1 MTNPMRHR
9 WAIMGLWLL
18 SSVAGFMMVI
28 SVGLLLP
35 SISADLGLTPTQ
47 QGFYGSAAFLGN
59 LFLTLPISWWVS
71 RYRPKILT
79 TVTFTLSSALMF
91 VQSWGPN
98 FGILL
103 LGRLGFGIST
113 LAREPAR
120 VLLMHRLFTPRE
132 FILVS
137 SVYNLLF
144 GLVVGG
150 GLVLTPIILSR
161 VEDDW
166 RSVLLTFAVTLGVL
180 AVLWTV
186 LGSDGEADPES
197 EQRES
202 EDSDEDGRLG
212 IIKRV
217 LGYKELWIAG
227 AGSMGTTMAWSSFVN
242 FYPTLMLD
250 VYDVSLNW
258 TGLLLAIGIA
268 TGGPSGVALSR
279 IVPLVSGS
287 RRRNILQAIG
297 VTMVVTYLA
306 MTLTDS
312 IPLLIVITLVSGV
325 AQGYWPVLNSI
336 PFYLPGIRPRESAV
350 ALSFMM
356 TLGTFGVATGPA
368 LVGALQDRLGDL
380 RLAMMII
387 SFAPAMLVICSS
399 LVNIRTDREEES
411 AEVGTDEHQP

>member
-1 MTNPMRHR
+1 MANLSNPMRHR

-18 SSVAGFMMVI
+18 ASVAGFMMVI

-71 RYRPKILT
+71 RYKPKILT

-91 VQSWGPN
+91 LQGWGPN
-98 FGILL
+98 FGVLL

-132 FILVS
+132 FIVVS

-144 GLVVGG
+144 GIVVGG
-150 GLVLTPIILSR
+150 GLIVTPLILSR
-161 VEDDW
+161 VGDDW
-166 RSVLLTFAVTLGVL
+166 RRVLLTFAVTLGVL
-180 AVLWTV
+180 AILWTV
-186 LGSDGEADPES
+186 LGSNGEDDSEF
-197 EQRES
+197 EQRET
-202 EDSDEDGRLG
+202 DPDGGRLG

-227 AGSMGTTMAWSSFVN
+227 VGSMGTTMAWSSFVN

-250 VYDVSLNW
+250 VYQVSLNW
-258 TGLLLAIGIA
+258 TGILLAIGIA

-279 IVPLVSGS
+279 IVPLVSGN

-297 VTMVVTYLA
+297 VVMVVTYLG

-312 IPLLIVITLVSGV
+312 IPLLMVITLVNGM
-325 AQGYWPVLNSI
+325 AQGYWPILNSI
-336 PFYLPGIRPRESAV
+336 PFYLPGIKPRESAV

-356 TLGTFGVATGPA
+356 TLGTFGVAVGPA
-368 LVGALQDRLGDL
+368 LVGTLQDRLGDL
-380 RLAMMII
+380 RLAMMFIC
-387 SFAPAMLVICSS
+387 FAPVLLAVSS
-399 LVNIRTDREEES
+399 MFINIRTDRS
-411 AEVGTDEHQP
+411 GD

>member
-35 SISADLGLTPTQ
+35 SISSDLGLTPTQ

-98 FGILL
+98 FAVLM
-103 LGRLGFGIST
+103 LGRLGYGVST

-161 VEDDW
+161 VEDSW
-166 RSVLLTFAVTLGVL
+166 RSVLFTFAVTLGVL
-180 AVLWTV
+180 AILWTI
-186 LGSDGEADPES
+186 LGSDGEDGHES
-197 EQRES
+197 EQQET
-202 EDSDEDGRLG
+202 DDPDDGRLG

-217 LGYKELWIAG
+217 LGYRDLWIAG

-258 TGLLLAIGIA
+258 TGVLLAIGISL
-268 TGGPSGVALSR
+268 GGPSGVALSR
-279 IVPLVSGS
+279 IVPKVSGN
-287 RRRNILQAIG
+287 RRRNILQTIG
-297 VTMVVTYLA
+297 ITMATTYLA

-312 IPLLIVITLVSGV
+312 IPLLILITVVNGV
-325 AQGYWPVLNSI
+325 AQGYWPILNSI

-380 RLAMMII
+380 RLAMIMI
-387 SFAPAMLVICSS
+387 SFTPILLSICSS
-399 LVNIRTDREEES
+399 LVHIRTDREEE
-411 AEVGTDEHQP
+411 

>member
-18 SSVAGFMMVI
+18 ASVAGFMMVI

-35 SISADLGLTPTQ
+35 SISADLSLTPTQ

-91 VQSWGPN
+91 VQGWGPN
-98 FGILL
+98 FAILL
-103 LGRLGFGIST
+103 LGRLGYGVST

-180 AVLWTV
+180 AILWAI
-186 LGSDGEADPES
+186 LGSDGEEDPES
-197 EQRES
+197 EQQET
-202 EDSDEDGRLG
+202 DTDDDRLG

-242 FYPTLMLD
+242 FYPTLMLN

-258 TGLLLAIGIA
+258 TGALLAIGISL
-268 TGGPSGVALSR
+268 GGPSGVALSR
-279 IVPLVSGS
+279 IVPRVSGS
-287 RRRNILQAIG
+287 RRRNILQGIG

-312 IPLLIVITLVSGV
+312 IPLLIVITLVSGL
-325 AQGYWPVLNSI
+325 AQDYWPVLNSI

-399 LVNIRTDREEES
+399 LIQIRTDREEE
-411 AEVGTDEHQP
+411 

>member
-98 FGILL
+98 FAVLM
-103 LGRLGFGIST
+103 LGRLGYGVST

-166 RSVLLTFAVTLGVL
+166 RSVLFTFAVTLGVL
-180 AVLWTV
+180 ALLWTI
-186 LGSDGEADPES
+186 LGSDGEEDPES
-197 EQRES
+197 KQQET
-202 EDSDEDGRLG
+202 DTGGDRLG

-306 MTLTDS
+306 MTLINS
-312 IPLLIVITLVSGV
+312 IPLLIVITLISGV

-380 RLAMMII
+380 RLAMIII
-387 SFAPAMLVICSS
+387 SFAPLLLVICSS
-399 LVNIRTDREEES
+399 LVHIRTDREEE
-411 AEVGTDEHQP
+411 

>member
-35 SISADLGLTPTQ
+35 SISADLGLSPTQ

-71 RYRPKILT
+71 RYKPKILT

-91 VQSWGPN
+91 VQGWGPN
-98 FGILL
+98 FAVLL
-103 LGRLGFGIST
+103 LGRLGFGVST

-132 FILVS
+132 FIVVS

-150 GLVLTPIILSR
+150 GLIVTPLILSR
-161 VEDDW
+161 VGDDW
-166 RSVLLTFAVTLGVL
+166 RTVLLAFAVTLGVL
-180 AVLWTV
+180 AVLWTI
-186 LGSDGEADPES
+186 LGSNGEDDTES
-197 EQRES
+197 EQPET
-202 EDSDEDGRLG
+202 DPDDGRLG

-217 LGYKELWIAG
+217 LGYKDLWIAG
-227 AGSMGTTMAWSSFVN
+227 AGSMGATMAWSSFVN

-250 VYDVSLNW
+250 VYQVSLNW
-258 TGLLLAIGIA
+258 TGMLLAIGIA
-268 TGGPSGVALSR
+268 VGGPSGVVLSR
-279 IVPLVSGS
+279 IVPLVSGN
-287 RRRNILQAIG
+287 RRRNILQVIG
-297 VTMVVTYLA
+297 VAMVATYLG
-306 MTLTDS
+306 MTLTNS
-312 IPLLIVITLVSGV
+312 IPLLIVITLIGGL
-325 AQGYWPVLNSI
+325 AQGYWPILNSV

-356 TLGTFGVATGPA
+356 TLGTFGVAAGPA
-368 LVGALQDRLGDL
+368 LVGALHDRLGDL
-380 RLAMMII
+380 RLALTII
-387 SFAPAMLVICSS
+387 SFAPTLLVISAA
-399 LVNIRTDREEES
+399 LVHIRTDRAEE
-411 AEVGTDEHQP
+411 

>member
-79 TVTFTLSSALMF
+79 SVTFTLSSALMF

-98 FGILL
+98 FAVLM
-103 LGRLGFGIST
+103 LGRLGYGVST

-161 VEDDW
+161 VEDSW
-166 RSVLLTFAVTLGVL
+166 RSVLFTFAVTLGVL
-180 AVLWTV
+180 AILWTI
-186 LGSDGEADPES
+186 LGSDGEDGHES
-197 EQRES
+197 EQQET
-202 EDSDEDGRLG
+202 DTGDGRLG

-258 TGLLLAIGIA
+258 TGVLLAIGISL
-268 TGGPSGVALSR
+268 GGPSGVALSR
-279 IVPLVSGS
+279 IVPKVSGN
-287 RRRNILQAIG
+287 RRRNILQVIG
-297 VTMVVTYLA
+297 VTMATTYLA

-312 IPLLIVITLVSGV
+312 IPLLILITVVNGV
-325 AQGYWPVLNSI
+325 AQGYWPILNSI

-380 RLAMMII
+380 RLAMILI
-387 SFAPAMLVICSS
+387 SFTPILLSICSS
-399 LVNIRTDREEES
+399 LVHIRTDH
-411 AEVGTDEHQP
+411 GDE

>member
-35 SISADLGLTPTQ
+35 SISADLGLSPTQ

-144 GLVVGG
+144 GLVVGS
-150 GLVLTPIILSR
+150 GLILTPIILSR

-166 RSVLLTFAVTLGVL
+166 RRVLFTFAVTLGVL
-180 AVLWTV
+180 AVLWTI
-186 LGSDGEADPES
+186 LGSDGEEDPES
-197 EQRES
+197 EQQ
-202 EDSDEDGRLG
+202 DADTGDDRLG

-242 FYPTLMLD
+242 FYPTLMLN

-258 TGLLLAIGIA
+258 TGALLAIGIA

-279 IVPLVSGS
+279 IVPLVSAN
-287 RRRNILQAIG
+287 RRRNILQGIG

-312 IPLLIVITLVSGV
+312 IPLLIVITLVSGM

-336 PFYLPGIRPRESAV
+336 PFYLPGIRMRESAV

-356 TLGTFGVATGPA
+356 TLGTFGVAVGPA
-368 LVGALQDRLGDL
+368 LVGTLQDRLGDL
-380 RLAMMII
+380 RLAMIII
-387 SFAPAMLVICSS
+387 SFAPALLVICSS
-399 LVNIRTDREEES
+399 LVNIRTDREEE
-411 AEVGTDEHQP
+411 

>member
-18 SSVAGFMMVI
+18 SSVAAFMMVI

-71 RYRPKILT
+71 RYKPKILT
-79 TVTFTLSSALMF
+79 TVTFMLGSALMF
-91 VQSWGPN
+91 VQGWGPN
-98 FGILL
+98 FAIVL

-120 VLLMHRLFTPRE
+120 VLLMHRLFAPRE

-137 SVYNLLF
+137 GVYNLLF

-150 GLVLTPIILSR
+150 GLVLTPIILGR
-161 VEDDW
+161 LGDDW
-166 RSVLLTFAVTLGVL
+166 RRVLLTFAVTLGVL
-180 AVLWTV
+180 AVLWTI
-186 LGSDGEADPES
+186 LGSNGEENAESERQEADPS
-197 EQRES
+197 
-202 EDSDEDGRLG
+202 DGRLG

-242 FYPTLMLD
+242 FYPTLMLE
-250 VYDVSLNW
+250 VYEVSLNW

-268 TGGPSGVALSR
+268 MGGPSGIVLSR
-279 IVPLVSGS
+279 IVPKVSGT

-297 VTMVVTYLA
+297 CTMVVAYLG
-306 MTLTDS
+306 MVLTDS
-312 IPLLIVITLVSGV
+312 IPLLIAITLVSGL

-356 TLGTFGVATGPA
+356 TLGTLGVATGPVM
-368 LVGALQDRLGDL
+368 VGTLQDRFGDL
-380 RLAMMII
+380 RLAMIII
-387 SFAPAMLVICSS
+387 SFAPLLLVICSS
-399 LVNIRTDREEES
+399 LIHIRTDQGDELLEVENEEQRS
-411 AEVGTDEHQP
+411 

>member
-1 MTNPMRHR
+1 MTNPLRHR

-18 SSVAGFMMVI
+18 ASVAGFMMVI

-35 SISADLGLTPTQ
+35 SISADLSLTPTQ

-91 VQSWGPN
+91 VQGWGPN
-98 FGILL
+98 FAILL
-103 LGRLGFGIST
+103 LGRLGYGVST

-144 GLVVGG
+144 GLVVGS
-150 GLVLTPIILSR
+150 GLVVTPLILSR
-161 VEDDW
+161 VGDDW
-166 RSVLLTFAVTLGVL
+166 RRVLLTFAVTLGVL
-180 AVLWTV
+180 AVLWAV
-186 LGSDGEADPES
+186 LGSDGEEDPES
-197 EQRES
+197 EQQET
-202 EDSDEDGRLG
+202 DTDDDRLG

-217 LGYKELWIAG
+217 LGYRELWIAG

-258 TGLLLAIGIA
+258 TGVLLAIGIA

-279 IVPLVSGS
+279 IVPMVSGN

-312 IPLLIVITLVSGV
+312 IPLLIVITLVSGL

-380 RLAMMII
+380 RLAMIII

-399 LVNIRTDREEES
+399 LVQIRTDREEE
-411 AEVGTDEHQP
+411 

>member
-1 MTNPMRHR
+1 MTNPLRHR

-35 SISADLGLTPTQ
+35 SISADLRLTPTQ

-79 TVTFTLSSALMF
+79 TVTFTLSAALIF
-91 VQSWGPN
+91 VQSWSPN
-98 FGILL
+98 FAILL
-103 LGRLGFGIST
+103 LGRLGFGVST

-120 VLLMHRLFTPRE
+120 VLLMHRLFTPCE
-132 FILVS
+132 FMIVS
-137 SVYNLLF
+137 GVYNLLF

-150 GLVLTPIILSR
+150 GLVLTPLILSR

-166 RSVLLTFAVTLGVL
+166 RSVLFTFAATLAVL
-180 AVLWTV
+180 AVLWTI
-186 LGSDGEADPES
+186 LGSDGGDDAEPDQPDADGG
-197 EQRES
+197 
-202 EDSDEDGRLG
+202 DGRLG

-227 AGSMGTTMAWSSFVN
+227 AGSMGTTMAWSAFVN
-242 FYPTLMLD
+242 FYPTLMLNE
-250 VYDVSLNW
+250 YEVSLNW

-268 TGGPSGVALSR
+268 TGGPSGIALSR
-279 IVPLVSGS
+279 VVPMVSGG
-287 RRRNILQAIG
+287 RRRNILRLIG

-306 MTLTDS
+306 MTLTHS
-312 IPLLIVITLVSGV
+312 IPLLIVITLISGL
-325 AQGYWPVLNSI
+325 AQGYWPVLNSM

-387 SFAPAMLVICSS
+387 SFAPILLAISVSFIH
-399 LVNIRTDREEES
+399 IRADRP
-411 AEVGTDEHQP
+411 DE

>member
-1 MTNPMRHR
+1 MTNPLRHR

-35 SISADLGLTPTQ
+35 SISADLRLTPTQ

-79 TVTFTLSSALMF
+79 TVTFTLSAALMF
-91 VQSWGPN
+91 VQSWSPN
-98 FGILL
+98 FAILL
-103 LGRLGFGIST
+103 LGRLGFGVST

-132 FILVS
+132 FMIVS
-137 SVYNLLF
+137 GVYNLLF

-150 GLVLTPIILSR
+150 GLVLTPLILSR

-166 RSVLLTFAVTLGVL
+166 RSVLFTFAATLAVL
-180 AVLWTV
+180 AVLWTI
-186 LGSDGEADPES
+186 LGSDGGDDAEPDNPDADGG
-197 EQRES
+197 
-202 EDSDEDGRLG
+202 DGRLG

-227 AGSMGTTMAWSSFVN
+227 AGSMGTTMAWSAFVN
-242 FYPTLMLD
+242 FYPTLMLNE
-250 VYDVSLNW
+250 YDVSLNW

-268 TGGPSGVALSR
+268 TGGPSGIALSR
-279 IVPLVSGS
+279 VVPMVSGA
-287 RRRNILQAIG
+287 RRRNILQLIG

-306 MTLTDS
+306 MTLTHS
-312 IPLLIVITLVSGV
+312 IPLLLVITFISGL
-325 AQGYWPVLNSI
+325 AQGYWPVLNSM

-387 SFAPAMLVICSS
+387 SFAPILLAISVSFIH
-399 LVNIRTDREEES
+399 IRADRPEE
-411 AEVGTDEHQP
+411 

>member
-79 TVTFTLSSALMF
+79 TITFTLSSALMF

-166 RSVLLTFAVTLGVL
+166 RSVLFTFAVTLGAL
-180 AVLWTV
+180 AILWTI
-186 LGSDGEADPES
+186 LGSDGEEDPES
-197 EQRES
+197 EQQET
-202 EDSDEDGRLG
+202 DTGGDRLG

-279 IVPLVSGS
+279 IVPRVSGS

-306 MTLTDS
+306 MTLTNS

-356 TLGTFGVATGPA
+356 TLGTFGVAAGPA
-368 LVGALQDRLGDL
+368 LVGALQDSLGDL

-387 SFAPAMLVICSS
+387 SFAPTLLVICSS
-399 LVNIRTDREEES
+399 LVHIRTDREEE
-411 AEVGTDEHQP
+411 

>member
-1 MTNPMRHR
+1 MTNPLRHR

-18 SSVAGFMMVI
+18 ASVAGFMMVI

-35 SISADLGLTPTQ
+35 SISADLSLTPTQ

-91 VQSWGPN
+91 VQGWGPN
-98 FGILL
+98 FAILL
-103 LGRLGFGIST
+103 LGRLGYGVST

-180 AVLWTV
+180 AILWAI
-186 LGSDGEADPES
+186 LGSDGEEDSES
-197 EQRES
+197 EQQET
-202 EDSDEDGRLG
+202 DTGDDRLG

-217 LGYKELWIAG
+217 LGYRELWIAG

-258 TGLLLAIGIA
+258 TGVLLAIGIA

-279 IVPLVSGS
+279 IVPMVSGN

-312 IPLLIVITLVSGV
+312 IPLLIVITLVSGL

-380 RLAMMII
+380 RLAMIII

-399 LVNIRTDREEES
+399 LIQIRTDRGEE
-411 AEVGTDEHQP
+411 

>member
-1 MTNPMRHR
+1 MTNPLRHR

-18 SSVAGFMMVI
+18 ASVAGFMMVI

-35 SISADLGLTPTQ
+35 SISADLSLTPTQ

-98 FGILL
+98 FAILM
-103 LGRLGFGIST
+103 LGRLGYGVST

-150 GLVLTPIILSR
+150 GLILTPIILSR

-166 RSVLLTFAVTLGVL
+166 RSVLFTFAVTLGVL
-180 AVLWTV
+180 AVLWTI
-186 LGSDGEADPES
+186 LGSDGEDGHES
-197 EQRES
+197 EQQET
-202 EDSDEDGRLG
+202 DTGDGRLG

-250 VYDVSLNW
+250 VYDISLNW
-258 TGLLLAIGIA
+258 TGILLAIGISL
-268 TGGPSGVALSR
+268 GGPSGVALSR
-279 IVPLVSGS
+279 IVPKVSGG

-297 VTMVVTYLA
+297 ITMATTYLA
-306 MTLTDS
+306 MTLTNS
-312 IPLLIVITLVSGV
+312 IPLLILITVVNGV
-325 AQGYWPVLNSI
+325 AQGYWPILNSI

-380 RLAMMII
+380 RLAMIII
-387 SFAPAMLVICSS
+387 SFTPILLSICSS
-399 LVNIRTDREEES
+399 LVHIRTDREEE
-411 AEVGTDEHQP
+411 

>member
-1 MTNPMRHR
+1 MTNPLRHR

-35 SISADLGLTPTQ
+35 SISADLGLSPTQ

-91 VQSWGPN
+91 VQSWSPN
-98 FGILL
+98 FAILL

-132 FILVS
+132 FITVS

-150 GLVLTPIILSR
+150 GLVLTPLILSR

-166 RSVLLTFAVTLGVL
+166 RSVLFTFAATLGVL
-180 AVLWTV
+180 ALLWTI
-186 LGSDGEADPES
+186 LGSDGGDDDAEPDQPDADPA
-197 EQRES
+197 
-202 EDSDEDGRLG
+202 DGRLG

-242 FYPTLMLD
+242 FYPTLMLSE
-250 VYDVSLNW
+250 YQVSLNW

-279 IVPLVSGS
+279 IVPMVSGG
-287 RRRNILQAIG
+287 RRRNILQLIG

-306 MTLTDS
+306 MTFTDS
-312 IPLLIVITLVSGV
+312 IPLLLAITFISGL
-325 AQGYWPVLNSI
+325 AQGYWPVLNSL

-356 TLGTFGVATGPA
+356 TLGTFGVAAGPA

-387 SFAPAMLVICSS
+387 SFAPILLTISVSFIE
-399 LVNIRTDREEES
+399 IRADRP
-411 AEVGTDEHQP
+411 AE

>member
-9 WAIMGLWLL
+9 WAIMGLWFL

-91 VQSWGPN
+91 VQGWGPN
-98 FGILL
+98 FAILL
-103 LGRLGFGIST
+103 LGRLGYGVST

-161 VEDDW
+161 VGDDW
-166 RSVLLTFAVTLGVL
+166 RRVLLTFAVTLGVL
-180 AVLWTV
+180 AILWTI
-186 LGSDGEADPES
+186 LGSDGEDGPES
-197 EQRES
+197 EQQET
-202 EDSDEDGRLG
+202 DDTGDGRLG

-250 VYDVSLNW
+250 VYDISLNW

-279 IVPLVSGS
+279 IVPRVSGN

-297 VTMVVTYLA
+297 VTMVITYLA

-380 RLAMMII
+380 RLAMIII

-399 LVNIRTDREEES
+399 LVNIRTDREEE
-411 AEVGTDEHQP
+411 

>member
-79 TVTFTLSSALMF
+79 TITFTLSSALMF

-166 RSVLLTFAVTLGVL
+166 RSVLLTFAVTLGIL
-180 AVLWTV
+180 AVLWTI
-186 LGSDGEADPES
+186 LGSDGGEDSES
-197 EQRES
+197 EQRET

-399 LVNIRTDREEES
+399 LVNIRTDREEE
-411 AEVGTDEHQP
+411 

>member
-79 TVTFTLSSALMF
+79 TITFTLSSALMF

-166 RSVLLTFAVTLGVL
+166 RSVLLTFAVTLGIL
-180 AVLWTV
+180 AVLWTI
-186 LGSDGEADPES
+186 LGSDGGEDSES
-197 EQRES
+197 EQRET

-279 IVPLVSGS
+279 IVPMVSGN

-399 LVNIRTDREEES
+399 LVNIRTDREEE
-411 AEVGTDEHQP
+411 

>member
-71 RYRPKILT
+71 RYKPKILT

-98 FGILL
+98 FGVLL
-103 LGRLGFGIST
+103 LGRIGFGIST

-120 VLLMHRLFTPRE
+120 VLLMHRLFSPRE

-161 VEDDW
+161 VGDDW
-166 RSVLLTFAVTLGVL
+166 RRVLLTFAVSLGVL
-180 AVLWTV
+180 AILWAV
-186 LGSDGEADPES
+186 LGSDGEEPDEDNQSEADP
-197 EQRES
+197 
-202 EDSDEDGRLG
+202 EDGRLG
-212 IIKRV
+212 IMRRV

-258 TGLLLAIGIA
+258 TGVLLAIGIA
-268 TGGPSGVALSR
+268 TGGPSGVVLSR
-279 IVPLVSGS
+279 IVPQVSGG

-297 VTMVVTYLA
+297 VTMVLTYLA

-312 IPLLIVITLVSGV
+312 IPLLIVITLVSGL

-368 LVGALQDRLGDL
+368 LVGALQDWLGDL
-380 RLAMMII
+380 RLAMIII
-387 SFAPAMLVICSS
+387 SFSPFMLVICSS
-399 LVNIRTDREEES
+399 LVQIRTDREEE
-411 AEVGTDEHQP
+411 

>member
-35 SISADLGLTPTQ
+35 SISADLGLSPTQ

-71 RYRPKILT
+71 RYKPKILT

-91 VQSWGPN
+91 VQGWGPN
-98 FGILL
+98 FAVLL
-103 LGRLGFGIST
+103 LGRLGFGVST

-132 FILVS
+132 FIVVS

-150 GLVLTPIILSR
+150 GLIVTPMILSR
-161 VEDDW
+161 VGDDW
-166 RSVLLTFAVTLGVL
+166 RTVLLTFAVTLGVL
-180 AVLWTV
+180 AVLWTI
-186 LGSDGEADPES
+186 LGSNGEDDTES
-197 EQRES
+197 EQPET
-202 EDSDEDGRLG
+202 DPDDGRLG

-227 AGSMGTTMAWSSFVN
+227 TGSMGTTMAWSSFVN

-250 VYDVSLNW
+250 VYQVSLNW
-258 TGLLLAIGIA
+258 TGMLLAIGIA
-268 TGGPSGVALSR
+268 VGGPSGVVLSR
-279 IVPLVSGS
+279 IVPLVSGN
-287 RRRNILQAIG
+287 RRRNILQVIG
-297 VTMVVTYLA
+297 VAMVATYLG

-312 IPLLIVITLVSGV
+312 IPLLIVITLVSGL
-325 AQGYWPVLNSI
+325 AQGYWPILNSV

-356 TLGTFGVATGPA
+356 TLGTFGVAVGPA

-380 RLAMMII
+380 RLAMMIV
-387 SFAPAMLVICSS
+387 SFAPISLAVCAALVH
-399 LVNIRTDREEES
+399 IRTDRAEE
-411 AEVGTDEHQP
+411 

>member
-35 SISADLGLTPTQ
+35 SISADLGISPTQ

-79 TVTFTLSSALMF
+79 TVTFMLSSALMF

-180 AVLWTV
+180 AILWAV
-186 LGSDGEADPES
+186 LGSDGEEAPES
-197 EQRES
+197 EQQET
-202 EDSDEDGRLG
+202 DTGDDRLG

-217 LGYKELWIAG
+217 LGYRELWIAG

-258 TGLLLAIGIA
+258 TGVLLAIGIA

-279 IVPLVSGS
+279 IMPRVSGS

-297 VTMVVTYLA
+297 ATMVVTYLA

-312 IPLLIVITLVSGV
+312 IPLLIVITLVSGL

-380 RLAMMII
+380 RLAMIII

-399 LVNIRTDREEES
+399 LVQIRTDRGVE
-411 AEVGTDEHQP
+411 

>member
-166 RSVLLTFAVTLGVL
+166 RSVLLTFAVTLGIL

-186 LGSDGEADPES
+186 LGSDGEEGSES

-368 LVGALQDRLGDL
+368 LVGVLQDRLGDL

-399 LVNIRTDREEES
+399 LVNIRTDREEE
-411 AEVGTDEHQP
+411 

>member
-35 SISADLGLTPTQ
+35 SISADLGLSPTQ

-180 AVLWTV
+180 AILWAV
-186 LGSDGEADPES
+186 LGSDGEEDPES
-197 EQRES
+197 EQQET
-202 EDSDEDGRLG
+202 DTGDDRLG

-217 LGYKELWIAG
+217 LGYRELWIAG

-258 TGLLLAIGIA
+258 TGVLLAIGIA

-279 IVPLVSGS
+279 IVPMVSGS
-287 RRRNILQAIG
+287 RRRNILQVIG
-297 VTMVVTYLA
+297 ATMVVTYLA

-312 IPLLIVITLVSGV
+312 IPLLIVITLVSGL

-399 LVNIRTDREEES
+399 LVQIRTDREEE
-411 AEVGTDEHQP
+411 

>member
-1 MTNPMRHR
+1 MTNPMRQR

-28 SVGLLLP
+28 SAGLLLP
-35 SISADLGLTPTQ
+35 SVSADFGLTPTQ

-71 RYRPKILT
+71 RYKPKILT

-98 FGILL
+98 FAIVL

-137 SVYNLLF
+137 GVYNLLF

-150 GLVLTPIILSR
+150 GLVLTPIILGR
-161 VEDDW
+161 VGDDW
-166 RSVLLTFAVTLGVL
+166 RRVLLTFAVTLGVL
-180 AVLWTV
+180 AVLWTI
-186 LGSDGEADPES
+186 LGSDGEENAESERQEADPA
-197 EQRES
+197 
-202 EDSDEDGRLG
+202 DGGLG

-227 AGSMGTTMAWSSFVN
+227 TGSMGTTMAWSSFVN

-268 TGGPSGVALSR
+268 VGGPSGIALSW
-279 IVPLVSGS
+279 IVPRVSGN

-297 VTMVVTYLA
+297 VAMVATYLG
-306 MTLTDS
+306 MILTDS
-312 IPLLIVITLVSGV
+312 IPLLIVVTLVSGV
-325 AQGYWPVLNSI
+325 AQGYWPILNSI
-336 PFYLPGIRPRESAV
+336 PFYLPGIRPRESTV

-380 RLAMMII
+380 RLAMIII
-387 SFAPAMLVICSS
+387 SFAPILLVICSS
-399 LVNIRTDREEES
+399 LIHIRTDH
-411 AEVGTDEHQP
+411 GDE

>member
-1 MTNPMRHR
+1 MINPMRHR

-18 SSVAGFMMVI
+18 ASVAGFMMVI

-35 SISADLGLTPTQ
+35 SISADLGLSPTQ

-91 VQSWGPN
+91 AQSWGPN
-98 FGILL
+98 FGVLL

-161 VEDDW
+161 VGDDW
-166 RSVLLTFAVTLGVL
+166 RSVLLTFAVTLGAL

-186 LGSDGEADPES
+186 LGSDGEEAPES
-197 EQRES
+197 EQDET
-202 EDSDEDGRLG
+202 DSNGGRLG

-217 LGYKELWIAG
+217 LGYRELWIAG
-227 AGSMGTTMAWSSFVN
+227 VGSMGTTMAWSSFVN

-258 TGLLLAIGIA
+258 TGVLLAIGIA

-279 IVPLVSGS
+279 IAPRVSGG

-297 VTMVVTYLA
+297 VTMVATYLA

-312 IPLLIVITLVSGV
+312 IPLLIAITLVSGL

-387 SFAPAMLVICSS
+387 SFAPALLVICSS
-399 LVNIRTDREEES
+399 LVNIRTDREE
-411 AEVGTDEHQP
+411 G

>member
-35 SISADLGLTPTQ
+35 SISADLGLSPTQ

-79 TVTFTLSSALMF
+79 TFTFTLSSALMF

-98 FGILL
+98 FGVLL

-144 GLVVGG
+144 GLVVGS
-150 GLVLTPIILSR
+150 GLILTPIILSR
-161 VEDDW
+161 VGDDW
-166 RSVLLTFAVTLGVL
+166 RRVLLTFAVTLGVL

-186 LGSDGEADPES
+186 LGSDGEEPSES
-197 EQRES
+197 EQS
-202 EDSDEDGRLG
+202 EADPDDDRLG
-212 IIKRV
+212 IMKRV

-258 TGLLLAIGIA
+258 TGALLAIGIA

-279 IVPLVSGS
+279 IVPHVSGN

-380 RLAMMII
+380 KLAMMII

-399 LVNIRTDREEES
+399 LVNIRTDREEE
-411 AEVGTDEHQP
+411 

>member
-336 PFYLPGIRPRESAV
+336 PFYLPCIRPRESAV

-380 RLAMMII
+380 RLAMIII
-387 SFAPAMLVICSS
+387 SFAPLLLVICSS
-399 LVNIRTDREEES
+399 LVEIRTDREEE
-411 AEVGTDEHQP
+411 

>member
-1 MTNPMRHR
+1 MQMTKLLRHR

-18 SSVAGFMMVI
+18 SSVAAFMMVI

-47 QGFYGSAAFLGN
+47 QGFYGSAGFLGN
-59 LFLTLPISWWVS
+59 LFLTVPISWWVS

-91 VQSWGPN
+91 VQGWGPS
-98 FGILL
+98 FAVVL
-103 LGRLGFGIST
+103 LGRLGFGVST

-137 SVYNLLF
+137 GVYNLLF

-150 GLVLTPIILSR
+150 GLVLTPIILGR
-161 VEDDW
+161 VGDDW
-166 RSVLLTFAVTLGVL
+166 RRVLLTFAVTLGVL
-180 AVLWTV
+180 AILWTI
-186 LGSDGEADPES
+186 LGSDGEDNPEAEQQEADPGG
-197 EQRES
+197 
-202 EDSDEDGRLG
+202 GRLG
-212 IIKRV
+212 IIRRV

-227 AGSMGTTMAWSSFVN
+227 LGSMGTTMAWSSFVN

-250 VYDVSLNW
+250 VYDVSLKW

-268 TGGPSGVALSR
+268 MGGPSGIALSR
-279 IVPLVSGS
+279 IVQRVSGS

-297 VTMVVTYLA
+297 ITMVVTYLG

-325 AQGYWPVLNSI
+325 AQGYWPILNSI
-336 PFYLPGIRPRESAV
+336 PFYLPGIRPRESTV

-368 LVGALQDRLGDL
+368 LVGALQDSFGDL
-380 RLAMMII
+380 RLAMII
-387 SFAPAMLVICSS
+387 VSFAPILLAICSS
-399 LVNIRTDREEES
+399 LIQIRIDR
-411 AEVGTDEHQP
+411 DDQ

>member
-35 SISADLGLTPTQ
+35 SISADLGLSPTQ

-98 FGILL
+98 FGVLL

-150 GLVLTPIILSR
+150 GLILTPIILSR
-161 VEDDW
+161 VGDDW

-186 LGSDGEADPES
+186 LGSDGEEVSES
-197 EQRES
+197 EQGES
-202 EDSDEDGRLG
+202 DPDDGRLG

-217 LGYKELWIAG
+217 LGYRELWIAG
-227 AGSMGTTMAWSSFVN
+227 TGSMGTTMAWSSFVN

-258 TGLLLAIGIA
+258 TGALLAIGIA

-279 IVPLVSGS
+279 IVPLVSGN

-312 IPLLIVITLVSGV
+312 IPLLIVITLVSGL

-399 LVNIRTDREEES
+399 LVQIRTDREEE
-411 AEVGTDEHQP
+411 

>member
-79 TVTFTLSSALMF
+79 TVTFMLSSALMF

-98 FGILL
+98 FGVLL

-166 RSVLLTFAVTLGVL
+166 RSVLFTFAVALGVL
-180 AVLWTV
+180 AVLWTI
-186 LGSDGEADPES
+186 LGSDGEEDPES
-197 EQRES
+197 EQQET
-202 EDSDEDGRLG
+202 DTGGDRLG

-268 TGGPSGVALSR
+268 TGGPSGVVLSR
-279 IVPLVSGS
+279 IVPRVSGG

-368 LVGALQDRLGDL
+368 LVGALQDSLGDL

-387 SFAPAMLVICSS
+387 SFAPILLSICSS
-399 LVNIRTDREEES
+399 LVHIRTDREEE
-411 AEVGTDEHQP
+411 

>member
-1 MTNPMRHR
+1 MTNPLRHR

-18 SSVAGFMMVI
+18 ASVAGFMMVI

-35 SISADLGLTPTQ
+35 SISADLSLTPTQ

-91 VQSWGPN
+91 VQGWGPN
-98 FGILL
+98 FAILL
-103 LGRLGFGIST
+103 LGRLGYGVST

-180 AVLWTV
+180 AILWAV
-186 LGSDGEADPES
+186 LGSDGEEDPES
-197 EQRES
+197 EQQET
-202 EDSDEDGRLG
+202 DTGDDRLG

-217 LGYKELWIAG
+217 LGYRELWIAG

-258 TGLLLAIGIA
+258 TGVLLAIGIA

-279 IVPLVSGS
+279 IVPMVSGN

-312 IPLLIVITLVSGV
+312 IPLLIVITLVSGL

-380 RLAMMII
+380 RLAMIII

-399 LVNIRTDREEES
+399 LIQIRTDRGEE
-411 AEVGTDEHQP
+411 

>member
-180 AVLWTV
+180 AVLWTI
-186 LGSDGEADPES
+186 LGSDGEEDSES

-202 EDSDEDGRLG
+202 EDSDGDGRLG

-279 IVPLVSGS
+279 IVPMVSGS

-380 RLAMMII
+380 RLAMIII
-387 SFAPAMLVICSS
+387 SFAPLLLVICSS
-399 LVNIRTDREEES
+399 LVQIRTDRGEE
-411 AEVGTDEHQP
+411 